1 MEEYSPSSYS
11 VKEQIFQHDELDESK
26 KEAAWKAIVDS
37 LGGKVTR
44 PVDTLRAESVE
55 LQEMPHESVEVYMEN
70 LDIHGS
76 EGLEATVYAH
86 YGEDGRHLCRKHGN
100 LGDDDLA
107 PEGATE
113 NEYGI
118 R

>member
-1 MEEYSPSSYS
+1 MEEYSGSYS
-11 VKEQIFQHDELDESK
+11 VKEQIFQNDELDESK
-26 KEAAWKAIVDS
+26 KEAAWKAIVNSFDR
-37 LGGKVTR
+37 KVTD

-55 LQEMPHESVEVYMEN
+55 LQKMPHESVEIYMEN
-70 LDIHGS
+70 LDIHGP
-76 EGLEATVYAH
+76 EGQEAAVYAH
-86 YGEDGRHLCRKHGN
+86 YGEDGSHLCRRHGN